1 MSSTKQDVLG
11 PQTVWVSP
19 SSPAI
24 LVKQH
29 KVLYGWVKWNVD
41 EKVWWLINTADHITT
56 LIVLKQLSQ
65 SQWGLTETAQQKT
78 SRLFQKIT
86 MLSVWCRAAR
96 CEHTAAQICSQR
108 QRGGVLQIIATKII
122 QSDIKKMFAE
132 VVYMIASIC
141 HCFSHTG
148 IHHPCYIELVKKTL
162 SHASIVNKDSYLCLC
177 VRLFK

>member
-122 QSDIKKMFAE
+122 QSDIKKNVCWSCLHDRINLSLFQSYRNTSPLLHWISE
-132 VVYMIASIC
+132 ENFIACLHS
-141 HCFSHTG
+141 
-148 IHHPCYIELVKKTL
+148 EQRLL
-162 SHASIVNKDSYLCLC
+162 SLS
-177 VRLFK
+177 VRKAV